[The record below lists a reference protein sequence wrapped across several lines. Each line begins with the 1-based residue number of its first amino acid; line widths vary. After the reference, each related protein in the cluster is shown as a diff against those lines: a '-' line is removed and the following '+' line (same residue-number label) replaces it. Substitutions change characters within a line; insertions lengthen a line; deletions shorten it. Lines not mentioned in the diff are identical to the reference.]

1 MIPFI
6 YINRHLNRNI
16 QDMCFCSYLAL
27 NLSILLSVKK
37 NKYECFSTG
46 EGKSK
51 YISETNDLTSLS
63 MIEYIKI
70 YILCYYALSCAYLL
84 VIF

>member
-1 MIPFI
+1 MILFI
-6 YINRHLNRNI
+6 DQHLNHNI
-16 QDMCFCSYLAL
+16 QEMCFCGYLAL

-37 NKYECFSTG
+37 NKYECLSTG

-70 YILCYYALSCAYLL
+70 YILY
-84 VIF
+84 